1 MPNATPTHAE
11 RTGRVS
17 GGVTSATYAM
27 AVLTLAAVM
36 PEMIRP
42 TKSHA
47 RFGASAI
54 ST

>member
-1 MPNATPTHAE
+1 MPNATPSMPNAPE
-11 RTGRVS
+11 RFS

-27 AVLTLAAVM
+27 PVLTLAAVM
-36 PEMIRP
+36 PEMTRP
-42 TKSHA
+42 TKSQA